1 MEIRQL
7 RYFLEIAR
15 TEHLTQS
22 ARGLFVTQ
30 STVSHSLRQL
40 EEELGVKL
48 FDRVGRGLRL
58 SQAGATFRA
67 YAGRALQEI
76 DAGRMALT
84 EIAGM
89 RSGTLTVGAIA
100 TFLNALL
107 PPAVAAFSAAHPGV
121 RVVVRDLR
129 AGAIEELLAAGE
141 LDVGIAFHP
150 ARRDEV
156 ESEPLFDE
164 RMLFL
169 ASRAH
174 PLAKRRSVALKT
186 LAGVPLALQPRTYA
200 TRQLIDAAFR
210 AAGVEATV
218 PVEMESIESL
228 IAACRRGGLASI
240 VPERAAMQASGV
252 LAIPL
257 ATPLVRRAG
266 VLWRRGASRS
276 AAAREFVSLLNS
288 PRAGLS
294 AAPPR
299 PRAAAPS
306 PRRSPRASWE
316 S

>member
-40 EEELGVKL
+40 EDELGVRL

-58 SQAGATFRA
+58 SQAGALFRA

-84 EIAGM
+84 ELAGLQ
-89 RSGTLTVGAIA
+89 SGTLTVGAIA

-107 PPAVAAFSAAHPGV
+107 PPAVAAFSAAHPRV

-164 RMLFL
+164 RMLFV

-174 PLAKRRSVALKT
+174 PLAKRRSVALKA
-186 LAGVPLALQPRTYA
+186 LAGVPLALQPRSYA

-228 IAACRRGGLASI
+228 IAACRSGLASI

-252 LAIPL
+252 LTIPL
-257 ATPLVRRAG
+257 AAPLVRRAA

-276 AAAREFVSLLNS
+276 AAAREFVNLLES
-288 PRAGLS
+288 VPPE
-294 AAPPR
+294 PPR
-299 PRAAAPS
+299 G
-306 PRRSPRASWE
+306 RRRRGTQGH
-316 S
+316 